1 MIQSFQNDPNKPS
14 FEDDLEYFKNH
25 PLNCK
30 ELTPEML
37 ERPEIVALQ
46 HLAYDGTPAEVCLNF
61 KNQAYEALTTVI

>member
-25 PLNCK
+25 PLNCR

-37 ERPEIVALQ
+37 ERPEIIAL
-46 HLAYDGTPAEVCLNF
+46 
-61 KNQAYEALTTVI
+61 